1 MFWEEDEDKTIA
13 YQAPDDVLD
22 VSFAIQCKELPIDH
36 AWALSQAVQ
45 NSLPWLADEKV
56 AGVHSIHVAETG
68 NGWERPDDQEH
79 ETLRPSRRTKLL
91 IRIPKTR
98 LTAIE
103 SLVGKT
109 LSIQGYPLT
118 VGKLQKKPISASTVV
133 FARYV
138 LSDSNE
144 SEPEFLKRIADEV
157 YGLTG
162 ERIKKMMCGKSYYRH
177 TPNGDLLTRHLMI
190 ADLKNEP
197 SVKIQQFGLGG
208 ERTLGCGLFL
218 PHKGIKS
225 LNAST

>member
-1 MFWEEDEDKTIA
+1 MFWEEDEDKTIP

-36 AWALSQAVQ
+36 AWALSQAIQ
-45 NSLPWLADEKV
+45 AILPWFADEKV

-91 IRIPKTR
+91 IRLPKNR
-98 LTAIE
+98 LADVEALI
-103 SLVGKT
+103 GKS
-109 LSIQGYPLT
+109 LSIQGYPLI
-118 VGKLQKKPISASTVV
+118 VGKLQKKPLTQSTVI

-138 LSDSNE
+138 LSNMDE
-144 SEPEFLKRIADEV
+144 SEPDFLKRIAQEV
-157 YGLTG
+157 YDITG
-162 ERIKKMMCGKSYYRH
+162 ERIKKMMCGKSYTLH

-190 ADLKNEP
+190 ADLKNDP
-197 SVKIQQFGLGG
+197 SVKIQQIGLGG
-208 ERTLGCGLFL
+208 ARTLGCGLFL